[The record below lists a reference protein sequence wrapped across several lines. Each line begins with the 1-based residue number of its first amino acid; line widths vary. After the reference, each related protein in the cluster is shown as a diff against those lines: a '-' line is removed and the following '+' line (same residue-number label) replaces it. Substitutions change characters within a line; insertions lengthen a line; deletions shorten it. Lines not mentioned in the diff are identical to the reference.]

1 MMLPPLSMK
10 IRAGKDGKNK
20 LRLWFPAV
28 LIWLVVFILAMALS
42 PLVLIASLLLWPSGT
57 GKKLLMLGP
66 MFFYLFSTLHGLNI
80 QIKDRDSQFSI
91 SFY

>member
-20 LRLWFPAV
+20 FRFWFPVV
-28 LIWLVVFILAMALS
+28 LIWLVVFILALALS
-42 PLVLIASLLLWPSGT
+42 PLVLIVSLILWPSGT

-66 MFFYLFSTLHGLNI
+66 IFFYLLSTLHGLNI
-80 QIKDRDSQFSI
+80 QIKNMDSQFSI